1 MSRIGKQ
8 PIVLPE
14 KTTMTIEQ
22 GKVEVKGPKGTLFK
36 PVPAGVIVE
45 VKDGA
50 IHVQPIDAKDTFGQ
64 AMWGTARALLA
75 NLVKGVN
82 EGFSK
87 TLEIQGVGYKVSMKG
102 KDIVHLDVG
111 FSHPVEVKLPQG
123 IEAKT
128 EGLKISISG
137 IDKELVGQVAAKI
150 RKIRKPEPYK
160 GKGIRYEDEHV
171 RRKAGKVVKGAE

>member
-14 KTTMTIEQ
+14 NTTLTLQNGI
-22 GKVEVKGPKGTLFK
+22 VEVKGPKGILVR
-36 PVPAGVIVE
+36 PVPAGVTVE
-45 VKDGA
+45 VKEGA
-50 IHVQPIDAKDTFGQ
+50 VVITPKNVKDTFGQ
-64 AMWGTARALLA
+64 AMWGTARAILA

-87 TLEIQGVGYKVSMKG
+87 TLEIQGVGYKASMKG
-102 KDIVHLDVG
+102 KDVMNLDLG
-111 FSHPVEVKLPQG
+111 FSHPVEIKLPQG
-123 IEAKT
+123 IEAKI
-128 EGLKISISG
+128 EGLKITISG
-137 IDKELVGQVAAKI
+137 IDKELVGQMAAEI

-160 GKGIRYEDEHV
+160 GKGIRYEGEHV